1 MVEIYYKETG
11 RVKSHPE
18 GARSATK
25 PEQTG
30 GLPGCTLAPANM
42 PRAGGCRAHWAEE
55 AAGRPVRSEDH
66 ERQRSEPTTPNCG
79 TRATH
84 EETGRVK
91 DAMRGADGLHRETR
105 GLLQSPSAT
114 ALPEGGPKARL
125 SLSEPEVRQA
135 VPSGRVQTRADG
147 RRPRRE
153 PFGGER
159 CARCAGPLGL
169 AVNGICPACR
179 QGVRRVPAEAMLR
192 EAEKA
197 HARHEGM
204 SPALD
209 RLTEGRIRMLK
220 ARTKDAPPRR
230 GGERESS

>member
-11 RVKSHPE
+11 RVKNHPE

-42 PRAGGCRAHWAEE
+42 PSA
-55 AAGRPVRSEDH
+55 
-66 ERQRSEPTTPNCG
+66 
-79 TRATH
+79 RATH
-84 EETGRVK
+84 KETGRVK
-91 DAMRGADGLHRETR
+91 DAMRGADGLQRETR

-114 ALPEGGPKARL
+114 ALP
-125 SLSEPEVRQA
+125 
-135 VPSGRVQTRADG
+135 
-147 RRPRRE
+147 RE
-153 PFGGER
+153 PFGGGR

-220 ARTKDAPPRR
+220 ARMKTSPPQR